1 MGRLVE
7 ALAPS
12 AGFEVVG
19 CLDADS
25 NAEGAGLV
33 PGRWDGVSVAVE
45 VSTAE
50 AAPVNVARLASL
62 GINVVVGTTGWS
74 AAEAAVRRVVSER
87 GIGLVAAPTFALGAV
102 VLEELARQA
111 AALLAPYE
119 RVGAWL
125 HEAHHAAKKDA
136 PSGTALRI
144 LQSMRAAGW
153 PRGIDVSSTRAGS
166 IPGTHEIGFDGP
178 FDSVTLTHAARDR
191 SVFAHGALVAARW
204 VVGRQGWFTM
214 RDVLALGEVSP
225 GGASRDVSSSPAGVG
240 RTAGDKERA

>member
-12 AGFEVVG
+12 AGFEVAG

-25 NAEGAGLV
+25 NADGAGLV
-33 PGRWDGVSVAVE
+33 PGRWNGVSVAVE
-45 VSTAE
+45 VSTAD

-102 VLEELARQA
+102 VLEELASQA

-119 RVGAWL
+119 HVGAWL

-153 PRGIDVSSTRAGS
+153 SRGIDVSSTRAGS
-166 IPGTHEIGFDGP
+166 NPRH
-178 FDSVTLTHAARDR
+178 ARDR
-191 SVFAHGALVAARW
+191 VRW
-204 VVGRQGWFTM
+204 PVR
-214 RDVLALGEVSP
+214 
-225 GGASRDVSSSPAGVG
+225 
-240 RTAGDKERA
+240 

>member
-12 AGFEVVG
+12 AGFEVAG

-25 NAEGAGLV
+25 NADGAGLV
-33 PGRWDGVSVAVE
+33 PGRWDDVSVAVE
-45 VSTAE
+45 VSTAD

-119 RVGAWL
+119 HVGAWL

-214 RDVLALGEVSP
+214 RDVLALG
-225 GGASRDVSSSPAGVG
+225 
-240 RTAGDKERA
+240 DKEQA